1 MAIKCLKCDYEMSTY
16 QEVTTFISVLIPS
29 IVNLARDI
37 LSLYHGSQ
45 SGAVGFCSGP
55 LNQMKAKSSQKEA
68 HLASIQIKLSTEYQ
82 LFKILYNNVY
92 KIQSNSIITC
102 INQTIMIVLIF

>member
-37 LSLYHGSQ
+37 LSLYHGSL

-55 LNQMKAKSSQKEA
+55 LNQMKAKCPKCGNAECWEDVPKEEKA
-68 HLASIQIKLSTEYQ
+68 K
-82 LFKILYNNVY
+82 
-92 KIQSNSIITC
+92 
-102 INQTIMIVLIF
+102 